1 MMQNFESIMQQGSH
15 YAIEN
20 LLVNKNDLA
29 ISKKKNDLAI
39 VKKNKINDLVVSL
52 FV

>member
-29 ISKKKNDLAI
+29 IVKKKKMIL
-39 VKKNKINDLVVSL
+39 L
-52 FV
+52 FHYLSNI

>member
-29 ISKKKNDLAI
+29 IVKKK
-39 VKKNKINDLVVSL
+39 KNDLVVSL